1 MFSFFNW
8 IIWKFDGG
16 NSIFNIVHEYINIL
30 MLVFDIIENN
40 ITLFES
46 SFSAYLFSKS
56 EYLHEIDKA
65 DIEKH

>member
-1 MFSFFNW
+1 
-8 IIWKFDGG
+8 
-16 NSIFNIVHEYINIL
+16 